1 LYVSS
6 WAERL
11 RSSQRAGGPQTAIT
25 VFAHRN
31 EAPGRDQIDF
41 TRTDLTPAGS
51 GVMVATGAG
60 LIGVSLIYLVL
71 IGDLLLGAFLS
82 GAVLSNAAL
91 ARAAVVGA
99 GFIVVVLVGAFLT
112 RG

>member
-11 RSSQRAGGPQTAIT
+11 RSSQRADGPQTAIT

-41 TRTDLTPAGS
+41 TRTDLARAGS
-51 GVMVATGAG
+51 SVMVTAGAG
-60 LIGVSLIYLVL
+60 LIGAGLIYLVL
-71 IGDLLLGAFLS
+71 IGDLLLGVFLS
-82 GAVLSNAAL
+82 GTVLSGAAL
-91 ARAAVVGA
+91 ALAAVIGA
-99 GFIVVVLVGAFLT
+99 GFIVAVLVGAFLT